1 MRTGLTTRNNRTSLW
16 DIFGDVDAL
25 FGNGLLADRDGT
37 SAVGFQPLV
46 NIVENEAAFLI
57 SADLP
62 GLKKEDIHLDLNDG
76 VLSLSGER
84 QEEKEVSEKNFRR
97 FEKRYGKFVR
107 SFRLPENVQVD
118 KIEAKYENGVLEVK
132 IPKSERSLPKKI
144 EVKS

>member
-107 SFRLPENVQVD
+107 AFVF
-118 KIEAKYENGVLEVK
+118 
-132 IPKSERSLPKKI
+132 PKTFKWTKLKPNTRTECLK
-144 EVKS
+144 